1 MIIYLC
7 LFVIDFFIIKCKKV
21 PSSADAEEKNDDFI
35 QVCRA
40 MQETLWSSCFALN
53 RTFFYS
59 VSNLRRDALC
69 KKIYKF
75 NFVSV
80 NKYL

>member
-40 MQETLWSSCFALN
+40 MQGDFVVILL
-53 RTFFYS
+53 R
-59 VSNLRRDALC
+59 VKSNIFLQCQQFTARCLVQENLQ
-69 KKIYKF
+69 I
-75 NFVSV
+75 
-80 NKYL
+80 